1 MLSPKEHALVKV
13 AIQEGCRGIQM
24 QVRKPGACKSTT
36 TANCQQDKLH
46 TTIDTLLTFRTCCTN
61 FIQALQP
68 PTNAAHITD
77 ASEMVTN
84 EWQH

>member
-1 MLSPKEHALVKV
+1 
-13 AIQEGCRGIQM
+13 GIQM

-46 TTIDTLLTFRTCCTN
+46 TTIDTIADIPHYVVNKLSYKS
-61 FIQALQP
+61 LQP

-77 ASEMVTN
+77 AIEMVYKRMATLVLTAHSPTRKN
-84 EWQH
+84 VFGHV